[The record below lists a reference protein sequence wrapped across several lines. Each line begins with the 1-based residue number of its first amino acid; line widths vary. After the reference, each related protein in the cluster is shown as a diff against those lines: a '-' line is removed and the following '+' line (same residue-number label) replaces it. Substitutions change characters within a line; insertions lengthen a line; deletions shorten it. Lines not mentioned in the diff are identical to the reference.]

1 MSQRP
6 FRFVHASDLHLERM
20 PYGLREAPDHLRE
33 LILEAPI
40 EEIEV
45 AEKVVVET
53 MEGVVDLDV
62 PLRVDTATGP
72 DLASV
77 KS

>member
-1 MSQRP
+1 MILQI
-6 FRFVHASDLHLERM
+6 HD
-20 PYGLREAPDHLRE
+20 E
-33 LILEAPI
+33 LILESPLD
-40 EEIEV
+40 EIDV

-53 MEGVVDLDV
+53 MEGVVDLAV
-62 PLRVDTATGP
+62 PLRVDVATGP

>member
-1 MSQRP
+1 VPSSREMS
-6 FRFVHASDLHLERM
+6 V
-20 PYGLREAPDHLRE
+20 
-33 LILEAPI
+33 
-40 EEIEV
+40 V
-45 AEKVVVET
+45 EKLVVET

-62 PLRVDTATGP
+62 PLVVDVGTGP